1 MRGGKIIIRDYSL
14 SVLRKRL
21 FAVITAITFLF
32 CLFLSR
38 FFYIQVIWEDDL
50 NARALDQWTREIPV
64 TAGRGNIYDR
74 NGELL
79 AGNLPAYTVYARANA
94 VEDAAGEA
102 SVLAAALGLSYDEVL
117 AKLTDHSR
125 SETALIRRTDKETAA
140 RIEGADLP
148 GVYYARDDLR
158 FYPHGALA
166 CQVLGFT
173 SFDGAGSTG
182 IEQRYDSYLAGERGE
197 ILFETDLVGVDLEGA
212 TAAYIPA
219 TDGLHLRLTLDYRI
233 QAIAEQVMQAALT
246 EYSAKAA
253 RAVVLDPNDFS
264 VLAMVNLPSYDLNE
278 IPRNDLTLLNSLSR
292 NSIVSDVYEPGSTF
306 KIVTAAANIEEYL
319 RGNPD
324 AYATNAVF
332 SSSRT
337 RVVDGTTIRCWSDHA
352 NGKHS
357 NQTLA
362 EALNNSCNPCFV
374 DIALA
379 LGKET
384 FYDYLAAFNFGRAT
398 GIDFSGEAIGMLLPE
413 STLRESDFARIGF
426 GQTIAVTALQL
437 ACASA
442 AAVNGGYYYA
452 PRLVDAIVTEDG
464 AVLEQT
470 KPALI
475 GRTVSEE
482 ASSLLSSMLEGVVR
496 EGSGKKAYIE
506 GYRVAGKT
514 GTAQKYEDGHIAQ
527 GKYVSSFVGY
537 FPAGDPR
544 YLALVIVD
552 EPQGAYYGSTVAA
565 PCAKEIFEGIIDL
578 FRLPPAED

>member
-1 MRGGKIIIRDYSL
+1 M
-14 SVLRKRL
+14 
-21 FAVITAITFLF
+21 A
-32 CLFLSR
+32 R

-50 NARALDQWTREIPV
+50 NARAIDQWTREIPV
-64 TAGRGNIYDR
+64 SAGRGNIYDR

-79 AGNLPAYTVYARANA
+79 AENVAAYSIYARANA
-94 VEDAAGEA
+94 VTDAEET
-102 SVLAAALGLSYDEVL
+102 AALLAGALSLSYDDL
-117 AKLTDHSR
+117 LSKLTDRSR
-125 SETALIRRTDKETAA
+125 SEIVLVKRAEKSVVEQ
-140 RIEGADLP
+140 IEGADLA
-148 GVYYARDDLR
+148 GVYYASDDRR
-158 FYPHGALA
+158 FYPHGSLA

-173 SFDGAGSTG
+173 SYDGSGSTG
-182 IEQRYDSYLAGERGE
+182 LEQYYNEYLAGEKGE

-212 TAAYIPA
+212 TAAYIPGK
-219 TDGLHLRLTLDYRI
+219 DGLDIRLTLDYRI
-233 QAIAEQVMQAALT
+233 QALAEEIMARALA

-253 RAVVLDPNDFS
+253 RAIVLDVTDFS

-278 IPRNDLTLLNSLSR
+278 IPRNDLSALNALSR
-292 NSIVSDVYEPGSTF
+292 NALVSDVYEPGSTF

-319 RGNPD
+319 QGNPN
-324 AYATNAVF
+324 AYATNKIF

-337 RVVDGTTIRCWSDHA
+337 RTVDGTMIRCWSDHA

-374 DIALA
+374 DIALS
-379 LGKET
+379 LGKGT

-398 GIDFSGEAIGMLLPE
+398 GLDFSGEAIGMLLPE
-413 STLRESDFARIGF
+413 STLRDCDFARIGF
-426 GQTIAVTALQL
+426 GQTIAVTPLQL

-452 PRLVDAIVTEDG
+452 PRLVDAIVSEDG
-464 AVLEQT
+464 AVVEQT
-470 KPALI
+470 QPVLV

-482 ASSLLSSMLEGVVR
+482 ASRILSSMLEGVVR
-496 EGSGKKAYIE
+496 DGSGKKAYIE

-514 GTAQKYEDGHIAQ
+514 GTAQKYENGHIAQ

-537 FPAGDPR
+537 FPADQPE
-544 YLALVIVD
+544 YLTLVIVD

-578 FRLPPAED
+578 LHLPPSEE

>member
-1 MRGGKIIIRDYSL
+1 M

-21 FAVITAITFLF
+21 FAVLAAITFLF
-32 CLFLSR
+32 CLFLAR

-64 TAGRGNIYDR
+64 SAGRGNIYDR

-79 AGNLPAYTVYARANA
+79 AGNLPAYSVYARANA
-94 VEDAAGEA
+94 VEDPEA
-102 SVLAAALGLSYDEVL
+102 SANVLAAALGLSYDDVL
-117 AKLTDHSR
+117 EKLTDGSR
-125 SETALIRRTDKETAA
+125 SEIVLVKRTQKEVAE
-140 RIEGADLP
+140 RIEGADLS
-148 GVYYARDDLR
+148 GIYYARDDMR

-173 SFDGAGSTG
+173 SYDGAGSTG
-182 IEQRYDSYLAGERGE
+182 IEQYYDRYLAGERGE
-197 ILFETDLVGVDLEGA
+197 ILFETDLVGVDLDGA
-212 TAAYIPA
+212 TAAYIPG
-219 TDGLHLRLTLDYRI
+219 TDGLHVQLTLDYRI
-233 QAIAEQVMQAALT
+233 QALAEQVMREALSA
-246 EYSAKAA
+246 YSAKAA
-253 RAVVLDPNDFS
+253 RAVVLDPRDFS
-264 VLAMVNLPSYDLNE
+264 VLAMVNLPSYDLND
-278 IPRNDLTLLNSLSR
+278 IPRDDLTALNALSR
-292 NSIVSDVYEPGSTF
+292 NAIVSDVYEPGSTF
-306 KIVTAAANIEEYL
+306 KIVTAAADIEESL
-319 RGNPD
+319 RGNPN
-324 AYATNAVF
+324 AYAVNRVF

-352 NGKHS
+352 NGKHA

-413 STLRESDFARIGF
+413 STLRDCDFARIGF

-464 AVLEQT
+464 AVLEET
-470 KPALI
+470 KPALV

-482 ASSLLSSMLEGVVR
+482 ASAILSSMLEGVVR
-496 EGSGKKAYIE
+496 DGSGKKAYIE

-514 GTAQKYEDGHIAQ
+514 GTAQKYENGHIAQ

-537 FPAGDPR
+537 FPADGPQ

-565 PCAKEIFEGIIDL
+565 PCAKEIFEGIIDV
-578 FRLPPAED
+578 FRLPPSEE

>member
-1 MRGGKIIIRDYSL
+1 M

-32 CLFLSR
+32 CLFLAR

-102 SVLAAALGLSYDEVL
+102 SVLSAALGLSYDDVL
-117 AKLTDHSR
+117 AGLTDHSR
-125 SETALIRRTDKETAA
+125 SETVLLRRTDKETAV

-158 FYPHGALA
+158 FYPYGALA

-182 IEQRYDSYLAGERGE
+182 IEQRYNGYLAGKKGE
-197 ILFETDLVGVDLEGA
+197 ILFETDLVGVDLDGA

-233 QAIAEQVMQAALT
+233 QAIAERTMQAALT

-278 IPRNDLTLLNSLSR
+278 IPRSDLSLLNSLSR
-292 NSIVSDVYEPGSTF
+292 NAVVSDIYEPGSTF
-306 KIVTAAANIEEYL
+306 KIVTAAADIEEFL
-319 RGNPD
+319 RGNPN

-442 AAVNGGYYYA
+442 AAVNGGYYYT

-470 KPALI
+470 KPALV

-482 ASSLLSSMLEGVVR
+482 ASAILSSMLEGVVR
-496 EGSGKKAYIE
+496 DGSGKKAYIE

-537 FPAGDPR
+537 FPADDPR